1 MKTTNNIIYIGVND
15 RKTDLFESQFPIP
28 KGISYNSYLIGD
40 EKVAIMDSVDISFAD
55 RWISNIEKVI
65 GNRSPDYLVIQ
76 HMEPDHSS
84 SILHFLKRYPNTTIV
99 ASDKAF
105 RMMNGFF
112 ASDFAEGRI
121 VVGEGDRLDL
131 GEHKLCFISAPM
143 VHWPEVIM
151 TYETMSKTLFSAD
164 AFGRFGSLDYHDNW
178 IDEARRYYFGI
189 VGKYGAQVQSLLK
202 KIKGLEI
209 KAIYSL
215 HGPILDENIPYYL
228 NLYDTWSAY
237 RPEVKGVCIAYTSV
251 YGNTREAVQILENL
265 LRAKGVETVTFD
277 LARCD
282 IYEAVAN
289 AFKYD
294 RLILAT
300 TTYNAHIFPAM
311 RQFIDSLT
319 ERNFQNRKVAFIENG
334 SWAPTATKIMKYMLR
349 ESKNLSFATTEVT
362 ITSALNDI
370 SREQIQKLAWE
381 M

>member
-28 KGISYNSYLIGD
+28 NGISYNSYLIGD
-40 EKVAIMDSVDISFAD
+40 NKIAIMDSVDIGFAD
-55 RWISNIEKVI
+55 EWLGNIEKVI

-84 SILHFLKRYPNTTIV
+84 SILHFLKRYPSATIV

-112 ASDFAEGRI
+112 ASDFAEKRI
-121 VVGEGDRLDL
+121 VVGEGDCLDL
-131 GEHKLCFISAPM
+131 GEHKLRFISAPM

-151 TYETMSKTLFSAD
+151 TYETGSKTLFSAD
-164 AFGRFGSLDYHDNW
+164 AFGRFGSLDHPDNPV
-178 IDEARRYYFGI
+178 DEARRYYFGI
-189 VGKYGAQVQSLLK
+189 VGKYGAQVQSLLR
-202 KIKGLEI
+202 KIKDLDI
-209 KAIYSL
+209 KAICSL

-237 RPEVKGVCIAYTSV
+237 RPESEGVTIAYTSV
-251 YGNTREAVQILENL
+251 YGNTKGAVQMLKNL
-265 LRAKGVETVTFD
+265 LQSKGVETVTFD

-294 RLILAT
+294 KLILAT

-311 RQFIDSLT
+311 KQFIDCLT
-319 ERNFQNRKVAFIENG
+319 ERNFQNRRVAFIENG
-334 SWAPTATKIMKYMLR
+334 SWAPTATKIMKYMLK
-349 ESKNLSFATTEVT
+349 ESKNLSFADTEVT

-370 SREQIQKLAWE
+370 SIEQIKQLAE
-381 M
+381 KM

>member
-28 KGISYNSYLIGD
+28 NGISYNSYLIGD
-40 EKVAIMDSVDISFAD
+40 NKIAIMDSVDIGFAD

-84 SILHFLKRYPNTTIV
+84 SILHFLKRYPSATIV

-112 ASDFAEGRI
+112 ASDFAEKRI
-121 VVGEGDRLDL
+121 VVGEGDYLDL
-131 GEHKLCFISAPM
+131 GEHKLRFISAPM

-151 TYETMSKTLFSAD
+151 TYEVKSKTLFSAD
-164 AFGRFGSLDYHDNW
+164 AFGRFGSLDHPDNW
-178 IDEARRYYFGI
+178 VDEARRYYFGI
-189 VGKYGAQVQSLLK
+189 VGKYGAQVQSLLR
-202 KIKGLEI
+202 KIKGLDI
-209 KAIYSL
+209 KAICSL

-237 RPEVKGVCIAYTSV
+237 RPEREGVTIAYTSV
-251 YGNTREAVQILENL
+251 YGNTKGAVQMLKNL
-265 LRAKGVETVTFD
+265 LQSKGVETVTFD

-294 RLILAT
+294 KLILAT

-311 RQFIDSLT
+311 KQFIDCLT
-319 ERNFQNRKVAFIENG
+319 ERNFQNRRVAFIENG
-334 SWAPTATKIMKYMLR
+334 SWAPTATKIMKYMLK
-349 ESKNLSFATTEVT
+349 ESKNLSFADTEVT

-370 SREQIQKLAWE
+370 SIEQIKKLAE
-381 M
+381 KM